1 MGNRGRQVPQKKYS
15 VVFPENQSRNI
26 GRGNF
31 KMKRNGKNKVLALL
45 MAIVMLLSV
54 LPMSGM
60 AGADQLP
67 QIQCSCSQ
75 DCRADVHMEGCPMY
89 GQQQE
94 EESGKALEKLSS
106 GPNPQETQRCV

>member
-1 MGNRGRQVPQKKYS
+1 
-15 VVFPENQSRNI
+15 
-26 GRGNF
+26 
-31 KMKRNGKNKVLALL
+31 MKRNGKNKVLALL

-60 AGADQLP
+60 AGADQPP

-94 EESGKALEKLSS
+94 EESGKALKKLSS
-106 GPNPQETQRCV
+106 GPNPQETQQTQETE